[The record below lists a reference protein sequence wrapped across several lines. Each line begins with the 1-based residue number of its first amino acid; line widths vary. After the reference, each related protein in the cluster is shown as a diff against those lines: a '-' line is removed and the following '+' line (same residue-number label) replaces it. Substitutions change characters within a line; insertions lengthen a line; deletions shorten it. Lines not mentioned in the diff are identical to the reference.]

1 MAVPDIGV
9 FHPQIVH
16 FVIAFLILGVVARVL
31 SLLPL
36 GDRFRFVGPMATVL
50 IVLGTLAAVAAV
62 QSGMD
67 AHGPVERV
75 PGARAAVVEHEEW
88 GERARNAFL
97 FIAGFE
103 LLALLAGSRRRLAQG
118 IRVVSAIAG
127 LVGLWVLYEAGE
139 HGGELVYD
147 YAGGVGIRSGQ
158 PDDVKRLLVAGLY
171 HNARLA
177 RDAGRAEEAARLTDE
192 LLRQMPEDATVRFLA
207 VESTLRDRSDARAA
221 LLALADVQVAEE
233 DWRLQLRRTSLTVD
247 AYRALGAPDSARAAI
262 DDLRRRFPD
271 HPRIK
276 SALERME
283 RPEGAAR

>member
-16 FVIAFLILGVVARVL
+16 FVLAFLILGVVARVL

-75 PGARAAVVEHEEW
+75 PGARSAVVEHEEW